1 MFVQIGAIAHYIL
14 LMLLSKRKKNK
25 SYTVDLMH
33 IGYYLG
39 FVVLLKGPWI
49 STWWFHQPSLVINE
63 FTNWAPAPG
72 NEQARNEHADI
83 W

>member
-14 LMLLSKRKKNK
+14 LMLLSKRKKKK

-39 FVVLLKGPWI
+39 SCFTQGPLNLNMMI
-49 STWWFHQPSLVINE
+49 SSAIFS
-63 FTNWAPAPG
+63 
-72 NEQARNEHADI
+72 D
-83 W
+83 